1 MSAKKVL
8 VVDDEASIREMLK
21 LALEISDFECLE
33 AADIREAYQLI
44 TDESP
49 GRFVGDQLIRLADI
63 RRLKTLK
70 IRNLQRQLEH
80 LADACLIIDHQH
92 FFR

>member
-8 VVDDEASIREMLK
+8 VVDDEASIREMLR

-33 AADIREAYQLI
+33 AADINEAYRLI

-49 GRFVGDQLIRLADI
+49 DMVLLDWMLPGGSGIEVLG
-63 RRLKTLK
+63 RLKK
-70 IRNLQRQLEH
+70 
-80 LADACLIIDHQH
+80 
-92 FFR
+92 